1 MRKSYLPLLVLAVL
15 VLAMGGCRSKASP
28 TPTPAQSTSPPA
40 PAPEARPIVI
50 DTDMA
55 ADDWMAILYLL
66 QRLDA
71 SVQAITVTGTGE
83 AHCGPGTRN
92 ALGLLALAGN
102 ADVPV
107 ACGREVPLEG
117 NHTFPTG
124 WRDSVDSLMGLSL
137 PQNPDSPSRQTAVE
151 LLTSVIRSAPER
163 VVLVTLGP
171 LTNVAEALQKEPAL
185 VEKLEMIYV
194 MGGAVDVPGNLQ
206 VPGVEIEN
214 RVSEWNIYVDPHA
227 AAVVFDSGAPITLV
241 ALDATEDAPITM
253 DFYERLEADRAAPE
267 ADFVYQVLARM
278 EGLIESGG
286 YSFWDPLAAVVATDE
301 SIVTIENRTLEVIEE
316 EGPQSGRTVAAEGG
330 NGIRV
335 CTGAD
340 HARFEALF
348 LETLNGRVR

>member
-1 MRKSYLPLLVLAVL
+1 MKRPRLSLVVLAVL
-15 VLAMGGCRSKASP
+15 VLAAGGCWSRPSP
-28 TPTPAQSTSPPA
+28 VATAVQSTSPPA
-40 PAPEARPIVI
+40 AGHEARPTII

-66 QRLDA
+66 QRPDV

-92 ALGLLALAGN
+92 ALGLLALAGD

-117 NHTFPTG
+117 DHTFPTT
-124 WRDSVDSLMGLSL
+124 WRENVDSLMGLSL
-137 PQNPDSPSRQTAVE
+137 PQNENPSSRQTAVE
-151 LLTSVIRSAPER
+151 LLTSVIRTAPQR

-214 RVSEWNIYVDPHA
+214 RVSEWNIYVDPRA
-227 AAVVFDSGAPITLV
+227 AAIVFESGAPITLV
-241 ALDATEDAPITM
+241 ALDATKDAPITM
-253 DFYERLEADRAAPE
+253 AFYERLEADRAAPE
-267 ADFVYQVLARM
+267 ADFVYKVLARM

-286 YSFWDPLAAVVATDE
+286 YFFWDPLAAAVATDE
-301 SIVTIENRTLEVIEE
+301 SIVTIENRTLQVIEE
-316 EGPQSGRTVAAEGG
+316 EGPQSGRTVATEGG
-330 NGIRV
+330 NSIRV

-340 HARFEALF
+340 RASFEAIF